1 MARDSQDRL
10 GRDGRGMADTTGPP
24 WISGAEIFRRVG
36 FSAAAR
42 AIDDALRGGLD
53 PAADF
58 DRGILELERG
68 QLLLMPAQAAEF
80 AGVKVATV
88 APGNPAIGR
97 ERIQG
102 VYLLLDAATLGPV
115 ALLDGAAL
123 TTLRTP
129 AVSAAAADHLAPAR
143 IERMVV
149 FGSGPQ
155 AWGHIEAMRGIREI
169 GEVTVVARHSGRAE
183 DLATRIRQSGQ
194 AASVGAAADVQRAQL
209 IVCATTAR
217 TPLFDGS
224 LVPADSCTV
233 AVGSHEPGA
242 RELPSTLVGRAQVV
256 VEDLAV
262 ALREGGDVLIP
273 IDEGVIAADA
283 LVPLRSIATG
293 TTAVD
298 LDRPRVFTSSGMS
311 WEDLVVATA
320 VYRAR

>member
-1 MARDSQDRL
+1 VWLD
-10 GRDGRGMADTTGPP
+10 
-24 WISGAEIFRRVG
+24 
-36 FSAAAR
+36 AAAVAAACR
-42 AIDDALRGGLD
+42 PAAAVAALTAALVAGLD
-53 PAADF
+53 PARDPA
-58 DRGILELERG
+58 RSAVPVEGG
-68 QLLLMPAQAAEF
+68 QLLLMPAELAPTATGPGPV
-80 AGVKVATV
+80 GVKVLTL
-88 APGNPAIGR
+88 GGPAHDPAR
-97 ERIQG
+97 PLVQG
-102 VYLLLDAATLGPV
+102 LYLLFDGGTLAPAAVLS
-115 ALLDGAAL
+115 GAAL

-169 GEVTVVARHSGRAE
+169 GEVTIVARHSGRAE